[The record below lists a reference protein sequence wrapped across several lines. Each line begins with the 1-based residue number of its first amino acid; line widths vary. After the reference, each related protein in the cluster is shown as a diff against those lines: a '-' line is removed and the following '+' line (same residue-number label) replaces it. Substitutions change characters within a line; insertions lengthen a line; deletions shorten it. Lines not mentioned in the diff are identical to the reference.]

1 MGRSLRSEIFSAS
14 EVCICHCIQRCV
26 RGAWLAGVD
35 EQTGKDYSYRK
46 EWIRRR
52 LEALASTLGVDVLT
66 YAIMSNHIHVILRN
80 RPDVVATWSDEE
92 VATRWLKVF
101 PGRRIEE
108 QLAAPTQSDV
118 KALVNDAQ
126 RMQEIRQRLSD
137 ISWFMRALAEPI
149 ARMANRQDGC
159 KGRFWEGR
167 FKAQRIVDEAGLLA
181 CSMYVDL
188 NPIRAALAQS
198 IEQATHTSAHDR
210 LQGQRGQEI
219 DSAAFDLAVLSNQ
232 EAGDFHKHK
241 TIDEQKREL
250 RQRGRHV
257 NRKSGRRVRRDGWLA
272 PLTLAKD
279 VLSTDPLA
287 HHDGLRASDRG
298 FLRIEWID
306 YLCLLRWTAK
316 ETGADT
322 DGQDHEVAHTVLQQ
336 IGIDGDMWRDV
347 VWNFKKYFGQS
358 SCAGKSEAMSEHAQ
372 KNGKRWHRGQR
383 HLRSS
388 PVAT

>member
-14 EVCICHCIQRCV
+14 EVCICHCVQRCV
-26 RGAWLAGVD
+26 RKAWLAGVD
-35 EQTGKDYSYRK
+35 EKTGKDYSFRK

-52 LEALASTLGVDVLT
+52 LEALASTWSVDVLT

-92 VATRWLKVF
+92 AATRWLKVF

-108 QLAAPTQSDV
+108 QLAAPAESDV
-118 KALVNDAQ
+118 KAMVNSAEK
-126 RMQEIRQRLSD
+126 MKEIRERLSD

-149 ARMANRQDGC
+149 ARMANRQDDC
-159 KGRFWEGR
+159 TGRFWEGR
-167 FKAQRIVDEAGLLA
+167 FKAQRIVDETGLLA

-188 NPIRAALAQS
+188 NPIRAAMAQS

-210 LQGQRGQEI
+210 LHGQRGHLIE
-219 DSAAFDLAVLSNQ
+219 SAAFDLAILSNQ

-241 TIDEQKREL
+241 TVSHQKQERK
-250 RQRGRHV
+250 QRGRNV

-272 PLTLAKD
+272 PLTLGKD
-279 VLSTDPLA
+279 VLSNDPLV
-287 HHDGLRASDRG
+287 HQDGLRASDRG
-298 FLRIEWID
+298 FVRIDWED
-306 YLCLLRWTAK
+306 YLRLLRWTAK
-316 ETGADT
+316 DSTHDADGT
-322 DGQDHEVAHTVLQQ
+322 DHEVAQTVLHR

-358 SCAGKSEAMSEHAQ
+358 SCAGKSEAMSEHAHQ
-372 KNGKRWHRGQR
+372 HGKRWHRGQS
-383 HLRSS
+383 HLRFI
-388 PVAT
+388 PTAN

>member
-1 MGRSLRSEIFSAS
+1 M
-14 EVCICHCIQRCV
+14 
-26 RGAWLAGVD
+26 RGANHGEVPIM
-35 EQTGKDYSYRK
+35 ERCQ
-46 EWIRRR
+46 
-52 LEALASTLGVDVLT
+52 TLGVVV
-66 YAIMSNHIHVILRN
+66 IWILRN

-118 KALVNDAQ
+118 KALVNDAK

-149 ARMANRQDGC
+149 ARMANRQDDC
-159 KGRFWEGR
+159 TGRFWEGR

-210 LQGQRGQEI
+210 LQGHRGQEI

-241 TIDEQKREL
+241 TVDEQRQEL

-257 NRKSGRRVRRDGWLA
+257 DRSSGRRVRRDGWLA

-279 VLSTDPLA
+279 VLSNDPLA
-287 HHDGLRASDRG
+287 HKTVYVPAIEASCESNGKIIFDFCVGRPRKRATIPMARTTKSRTRCCNRSGSMATCGVTWCGTSRSTLARAVVRGSPRPCRSTPTRMASVGTEASDT
-298 FLRIEWID
+298 
-306 YLCLLRWTAK
+306 CK
-316 ETGADT
+316 
-322 DGQDHEVAHTVLQQ
+322 Q
-336 IGIDGDMWRDV
+336 I
-347 VWNFKKYFGQS
+347 
-358 SCAGKSEAMSEHAQ
+358 
-372 KNGKRWHRGQR
+372 
-383 HLRSS
+383 RS
-388 PVAT
+388 